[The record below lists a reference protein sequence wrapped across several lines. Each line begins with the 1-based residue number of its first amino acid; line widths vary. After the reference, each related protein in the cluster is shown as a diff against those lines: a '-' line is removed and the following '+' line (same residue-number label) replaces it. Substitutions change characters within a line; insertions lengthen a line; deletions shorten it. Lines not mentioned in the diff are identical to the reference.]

1 MTLRRA
7 EKQIHGDIPDLAPYF
22 EKRQWKQPT
31 YKMHEIK
38 IARGSFILVLDK
50 LFHEA
55 TRHIQDRLG
64 FFVNRH

>member
-1 MTLRRA
+1 MTLHRA
-7 EKQIHGDIPDLAPYF
+7 EKQIHGDILYLAPYS

-38 IARGSFILVLDK
+38 ITLDSFKLVLDK

-55 TRHIQDRLG
+55 THHIQDRLG
-64 FFVNRH
+64 FLVNRH